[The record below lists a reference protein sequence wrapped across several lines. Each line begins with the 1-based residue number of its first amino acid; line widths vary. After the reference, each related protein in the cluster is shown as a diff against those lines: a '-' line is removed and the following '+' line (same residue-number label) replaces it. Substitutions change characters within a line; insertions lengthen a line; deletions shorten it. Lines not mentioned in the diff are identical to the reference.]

1 MMMMMMMRM
10 MMRQERLLLLKIVEA
25 LLANL
30 AFGSIDEHTLG
41 VLGVP
46 RRAMATNVIAGA
58 MQHVNH
64 AAECPPRRRASSSTR
79 AAVATKERAGARRG
93 AATASGAHGVLA
105 LRLTNSTLAREV
117 DRDDA
122 EELRSQVIDRAGSA
136 AIDTVDPLTRVAGDE
151 PGTRLAAELLSRVD
165 DSVLAAANKA
175 GAVLEKGLPSLQ
187 GAATKAQSMDLS
199 PGSLVVFAP
208 RPALFGLPSPV
219 PLFLGLASDQFQ
231 VPLQAAAGVSGAVSI
246 PPVWQVRVLAA
257 RTVGHVK
264 SKLVRARHAAP
275 VGAAGPRGLQQRA
288 PALPEDVP
296 RRVAQ
301 PQVPVASPRPGG
313 CERPAREHKVGEAP
327 VVTEEPYAQPQRLRL
342 AVVHGH
348 GGPAP

>member
-1 MMMMMMMRM
+1 MAAA
-10 MMRQERLLLLKIVEA
+10 ERV
-25 LLANL
+25 LLAVAVL
-30 AFGSIDEHTLG
+30 ALAAGCAAFGKGFAPAPRGLRPAAE
-41 VLGVP
+41 P
-46 RRAMATNVIAGA
+46 RRVGRA
-58 MQHVNH
+58 
-64 AAECPPRRRASSSTR
+64 PPSRRASSSTR

-199 PGSLVVFAP
+199 VLSNKYPDILS
-208 RPALFGLPSPV
+208 S
-219 PLFLGLASDQFQ
+219 
-231 VPLQAAAGVSGAVSI
+231 GVSSMFNVLSHDQISQILVSGVDA
-246 PPVWQVRVLAA
+246 PLRFAEVLAPLITGGGWEYLAGSA
-257 RTVGHVK
+257 R
-264 SKLVRARHAAP
+264 
-275 VGAAGPRGLQQRA
+275 
-288 PALPEDVP
+288 
-296 RRVAQ
+296 
-301 PQVPVASPRPGG
+301 
-313 CERPAREHKVGEAP
+313 
-327 VVTEEPYAQPQRLRL
+327 
-342 AVVHGH
+342 
-348 GGPAP
+348 

>member
-1 MMMMMMMRM
+1 MMMMMMMMMRM

-175 GAVLEKGLPSLQ
+175 GAVLGKGLPSLQ

-199 PGSLVVFAP
+199 VLSNKYPDILS
-208 RPALFGLPSPV
+208 S
-219 PLFLGLASDQFQ
+219 
-231 VPLQAAAGVSGAVSI
+231 GVSSMFNVLSHDQISQILVSGVDA
-246 PPVWQVRVLAA
+246 PLRFAEVLAPLITGGGWEYLAGSA
-257 RTVGHVK
+257 R
-264 SKLVRARHAAP
+264 
-275 VGAAGPRGLQQRA
+275 
-288 PALPEDVP
+288 
-296 RRVAQ
+296 
-301 PQVPVASPRPGG
+301 
-313 CERPAREHKVGEAP
+313 
-327 VVTEEPYAQPQRLRL
+327 
-342 AVVHGH
+342 
-348 GGPAP
+348 